1 MNSRI
6 DGEIMVAKYALD
18 QKYHHHHYFCFN
30 GLSVS
35 EPELAGSPP
44 GFLPPLVLDNNL
56 CAITDTGFVDQMTL
70 LPLSQQ

>member
-30 GLSVS
+30 GLSLS
-35 EPELAGSPP
+35 EPELAG
-44 GFLPPLVLDNNL
+44 FLPPLVQDDNL
-56 CAITDTGFVDQMTL
+56 CAITGTGFVGQMTL